1 MSRLADIREQDATGK
16 AADIFAGIKKAM
28 GKVPNAYL
36 TIGGHSPAALQQ
48 ALAHNAMLHKSSL
61 SVHGK
66 ADFISQLPAPLFN
79 PALSAQELE
88 AINLSVSEAT
98 GCDYCLAAHTLM
110 AKKAGFSG
118 EQIHALRRGEYTE
131 DARLDALVK
140 FAQTLV
146 TTTGTLPEAD
156 VAALRH
162 AGFSDQQVIEIIS
175 AVSAILF
182 TNMVN
187 RVNDT
192 VVDFPKAD

>member
-48 ALAHNAMLHKSSL
+48 ALAHNAMLHKGS
-61 SVHGK
+61 
-66 ADFISQLPAPLFN
+66 
-79 PALSAQELE
+79 LSAQQLE

-110 AKKAGFSG
+110 AKKAGFSS
-118 EQIHALRRGEYTE
+118 EQIHALRRGEYAEETQ
-131 DARLDALVK
+131 LDALVK
-140 FAQTLV
+140 FA
-146 TTTGTLPEAD
+146 TGTLPEAD
-156 VAALRH
+156 VAALRN

-175 AVSAILF
+175 AISAILF

>member
-16 AADIFAGIKKAM
+16 AADIFAGIKSDGQSAECLRPSAATRRPRCSRRWRTTRCYIKAASA
-28 GKVPNAYL
+28 PNSWKPL
-36 TIGGHSPAALQQ
+36 TCRSAKPPAVTTARRTY
-48 ALAHNAMLHKSSL
+48 
-61 SVHGK
+61 
-66 ADFISQLPAPLFN
+66 ADG
-79 PALSAQELE
+79 E
-88 AINLSVSEAT
+88 
-98 GCDYCLAAHTLM
+98 
-110 AKKAGFSG
+110 KAGFSS
-118 EQIHALRRGEYTE
+118 EQIHALRRGEYAE
-131 DARLDALVK
+131 EAQLDALVK

-156 VAALRH
+156 VAALRN

-175 AVSAILF
+175 AISAILF

>member
-48 ALAHNAMLHKSSL
+48 ALAHNAMLHKGS
-61 SVHGK
+61 
-66 ADFISQLPAPLFN
+66 
-79 PALSAQELE
+79 LSAQQLE

-110 AKKAGFSG
+110 AKKAGFSS
-118 EQIHALRRGEYTE
+118 EQIHALRRGAYAEETQ
-131 DARLDALVK
+131 LDALVK

-156 VAALRH
+156 VAALRN
-162 AGFSDQQVIEIIS
+162 AGFTAPD
-175 AVSAILF
+175 
-182 TNMVN
+182 
-187 RVNDT
+187 R
-192 VVDFPKAD
+192 